1 MHFTSCKLYVFS
13 SGGYTNVLMW
23 VVLKI
28 LKFHLTK
35 KKNLVCQSRNKKGF
49 QRPLKINQDSGLSC
63 KHCKHQGN

>member
-35 KKNLVCQSRNKKGF
+35 KKILCVGPGIKKGS
-49 QRPLKINQDSGLSC
+49 RGLS
-63 KHCKHQGN
+63 K